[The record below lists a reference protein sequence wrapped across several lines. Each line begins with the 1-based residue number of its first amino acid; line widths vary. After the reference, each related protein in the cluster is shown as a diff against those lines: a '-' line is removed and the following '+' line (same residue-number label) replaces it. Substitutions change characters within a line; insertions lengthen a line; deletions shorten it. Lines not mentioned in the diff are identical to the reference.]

1 MSVNCSKNVHI
12 NLAAFFERELAYLI
26 STHGFHRRPL
36 LLGFIKGKKK
46 TSEGGGQ
53 VKYLSSPAITYN
65 CITCLLSSIDRG
77 RVLGLGHA

>member
-46 TSEGGGQ
+46 HLK
-53 VKYLSSPAITYN
+53 VA
-65 CITCLLSSIDRG
+65 G
-77 RVLGLGHA
+77 R

>member
-46 TSEGGGQ
+46 N
-53 VKYLSSPAITYN
+53 I
-65 CITCLLSSIDRG
+65 
-77 RVLGLGHA
+77 